1 MWVNM
6 SKNIINFRISL
17 FLVYCRGGERG
28 GGGGGEGGRVHVAVS
43 LPESTIRYLP
53 PYFWRLSEHG
63 DYGLARLGWSVSS
76 RHPPIPLLV
85 LGLQMHHGTR
95 LLHGY

>member
-1 MWVNM
+1 MAGGGARACGRV
-6 SKNIINFRISL
+6 SARVYHQVSSTL
-17 FLVYCRGGERG
+17 FLETER
-28 GGGGGEGGRVHVAVS
+28 
-43 LPESTIRYLP
+43 
-53 PYFWRLSEHG
+53 G